1 MSGKSTERIMKTI
14 VAVCLGVMVT
24 LSAGAA
30 DEARARLV
38 GQRMVQS
45 AAQSPILVC
54 QYRTAAARYEVVA
67 AKASCAPYLA
77 LGEPASAAREL
88 AVTVARTSTP

>member
-1 MSGKSTERIMKTI
+1 MRGKPTE
-14 VAVCLGVMVT
+14 VMMT

-30 DEARARLV
+30 DQARARLV
-38 GQRMVQS
+38 GQRSVENG
-45 AAQSPILVC
+45 AQAPILVC

-77 LGEPASAAREL
+77 LEESAGARERP
-88 AVTVARTSTP
+88 VTVARASAAQD